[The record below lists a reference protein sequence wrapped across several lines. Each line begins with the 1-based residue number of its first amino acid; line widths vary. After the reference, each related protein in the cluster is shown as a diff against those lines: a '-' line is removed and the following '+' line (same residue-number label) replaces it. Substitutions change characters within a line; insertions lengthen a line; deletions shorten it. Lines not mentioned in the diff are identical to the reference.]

1 LNLVAIVTPPTER
14 RKPACIRHVRH
25 AKIHGEILAKGA
37 EASQYRRWF
46 NDGWLKQRGSANIV
60 AGPQEAGRSS

>member
-1 LNLVAIVTPPTER
+1 LNLVAIVTPPAER
-14 RKPACIRHVRH
+14 CKTTCIRHVRH

-46 NDGWLKQRGSANIV
+46 NDGWLKQRGSTNIV
-60 AGPQEAGRSS
+60 SGPQEAGLSS